1 MPFSMVLAVLG
12 FSAVVYSQQW
22 VHGVYCLRAMGLAW
36 LATVGFLAL
45 AQPGLLRRRSSR
57 VPQGVAAPPKWDSR
71 ILGCL
76 RVSLFL
82 ILVVAGWETGMGS
95 TAFEPSVF
103 AVGAGLLVFGTL
115 VLWSSF
121 RSNPFF
127 ETKVRHQAEQGQ
139 RVIQTGLYSRVRH
152 PGYLAMSFMLASLPV
167 MLHSGLAI
175 LPWALCVGTLV
186 ARLQRE
192 EAYLVAHLEGY
203 ADYQQRVP
211 SRLIP
216 YLW

>member
-1 MPFSMVLAVLG
+1 MPLSMVLAVVS
-12 FSAVVYSQQW
+12 FSAVVYCEQW
-22 VHGVYCLRAMGLAW
+22 VHGLYCLRAMGLAW
-36 LATVGFLAL
+36 LATIGFLAL
-45 AQPGLLRRRSSR
+45 TQPGLLRRRSLDRSGS
-57 VPQGVAAPPKWDSR
+57 PTWDRR
-71 ILGCL
+71 ILACL
-76 RVSLFL
+76 RASLFL
-82 ILVVAGWETGMGS
+82 ILVVAGWETGMGDS
-95 TAFEPSVF
+95 PFDPEVF
-103 AVGAGLLVFGTL
+103 AFGAGLLVFGTL

-127 ETKVRHQAEQGQ
+127 ETKVRHQAEHGQ
-139 RVIQTGLYSRVRH
+139 RVVQTGLYARVRH

-167 MLHSGLAI
+167 MLHSGIAI

-192 EAYLVAHLEGY
+192 EAYLVTHLEGY

-211 SRLIP
+211 FRLIP

>member
-1 MPFSMVLAVLG
+1 MPWYMVLAVVS
-12 FSAVVYSQQW
+12 FFAVVRSTDW
-22 VHGVYCLRAMGLAW
+22 IHGLYCLRAMGSAW
-36 LATVGFLAL
+36 LATIIFLAL
-45 AQPGLLRRRSSR
+45 AQPGLIRRRSQ
-57 VPQGVAAPPKWDSR
+57 VHQGGPASPKWDSR

-76 RVSLFL
+76 RASLFL
-82 ILVVAGWETGMGS
+82 ILVVAGWETGLGGTPFDPS
-95 TAFEPSVF
+95 LFAF
-103 AVGAGLLVFGTL
+103 GAGLLAFGTL

-127 ETKVRHQAEQGQ
+127 ETQVRHQADQAQ
-139 RVIQTGLYSRVRH
+139 RVVSTGLYSRVRH

-167 MLHSGLAI
+167 MLHSGYAI
-175 LPWALCVGTLV
+175 LPWAICVGTLI

-211 SRLIP
+211 FRLIP

>member
-1 MPFSMVLAVLG
+1 MVLAVLS
-12 FSAVVYSQQW
+12 FSAVVYSQDW

-45 AQPGLLRRRSSR
+45 TQPGLLRRRSFDRSDSLGS
-57 VPQGVAAPPKWDSR
+57 PTWDGR
-71 ILGCL
+71 ILACL
-76 RVSLFL
+76 RVSLYL
-82 ILVVAGWETGMGS
+82 ILVVAGWETGMGG
-95 TAFEPSVF
+95 APFEPEVF
-103 AVGAGLLVFGTL
+103 AFGAGLLAFGTL

-127 ETKVRHQAEQGQ
+127 ETKVRYQAEQGQ
-139 RVIQTGLYSRVRH
+139 RVVSTGLYSRVRH

-167 MLHSGLAI
+167 MLHSGFAI
-175 LPWALCVGTLV
+175 LPWALCVGTLI

-211 SRLIP
+211 FRLIP